1 MKVAVISD
9 IHGNL
14 VALET
19 VAHDIE
25 LWQPDVVIV
34 DGDTVNRGPRSLDCL
49 NFVLNKQTAEDWRL
63 VKGNHEDYIID
74 CDRPDAPLEG
84 PEFEIRR
91 FAQWTY
97 DQLNGNVKRLQ
108 EMPDGASVFAPDGSE
123 LRAVHASMRNNRDG
137 VYPDTTDDE
146 LREIIAPP
154 PAVFVTGHTHR
165 PLIRQIDG
173 TQVVNVGSVGSS
185 FDGDR
190 RSGYGRFQWTK
201 LGGWQCDLRRVAYD
215 WEQMEQDYI
224 SSGFIAEA
232 GPLAQLMLIELRRAG
247 GLVYRWAS
255 RYIEAVKAGHLTMEE
270 SVRLVLCDEDLRP
283 FLGSP
288 GWEFD

>member
-25 LWQPDVVIV
+25 QWQPDVVIV

-49 NFVLNKQTAEDWRL
+49 NFVLNKQVVDDWRL

-74 CDRPDAPLEG
+74 CDRPDAPVAG

-91 FAQWTY
+91 FAHWTY
-97 DQLNGNVKRLQ
+97 DQLKGNVGALQ

-137 VYPDTTDDE
+137 VYPDTTEDE

-154 PAVFVTGHTHR
+154 PSVFVTGHTHR
-165 PLIRQIDG
+165 PLIRQIDE

-201 LGGWQCDLRRVAYD
+201 SGGWQCELRRVTYD
-215 WEQMEQDYI
+215 WERMEQDYI

-288 GWEFD
+288 GWEID